1 MGEDAP
7 LTWLTAGL
15 HAAGGIVALFFA
27 REVGQSFLRR
37 RAPSSLCWFVALVL
51 FALTALADAAA
62 AVAGWTPWLYR
73 LWYVGAAWLVA
84 AFGAGTAYLVLPRP
98 WAHAVLAV
106 LGAVGLAML
115 GTAAASPVDLAA
127 LAGGGPVGGEGWADP
142 TVRLFSPLLTI
153 PGSLL
158 LLGGAVASWWRTRH
172 PYALWL
178 LAGTLV
184 LASGGGMT
192 RLGVPAVLPA
202 ANLLGVWMLYRGHRL
217 AREAHRSRDDDPG
230 VRHPAGAA

>member
-1 MGEDAP
+1 MI
-7 LTWLTAGL
+7 WWTAGL
-15 HAAGGIVALFFA
+15 HAASGIVALLFA
-27 REVGQSFLRR
+27 REVGQSFRRR

-62 AVAGWTPWLYR
+62 AVVGWTPWLYR

-98 WAHAVLAV
+98 WAHAILGLLA
-106 LGAVGLAML
+106 AVGLAML
-115 GTAAASPVDLAA
+115 GIAAATPVDLAA
-127 LAGGGPVGGEGWADP
+127 LAGGGPVGGEGWTDA
-142 TVRLFSPLLTI
+142 TVRVFSPLLTI

-178 LAGTLV
+178 VAGTLV
-184 LASGGGMT
+184 LASGGSLT
-192 RLGVPAVLPA
+192 RLGAPVALPV
-202 ANLLGVWMLYRGHRL
+202 ANLLGVWLLYRGHRL
-217 AREAHRSRDDDPG
+217 AREAHRSRDDDAG
-230 VRHPAGAA
+230 VGHPAGAA